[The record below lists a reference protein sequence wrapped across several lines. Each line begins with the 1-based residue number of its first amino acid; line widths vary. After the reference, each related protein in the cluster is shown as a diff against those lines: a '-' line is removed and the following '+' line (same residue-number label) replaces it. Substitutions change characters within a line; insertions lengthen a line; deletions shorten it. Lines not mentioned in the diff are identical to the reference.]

1 MTTQRSDITTKLTDM
16 PHQIA
21 TRAIGA
27 TVFVTSIRDPADGT
41 AKYSVTYQSRAVR
54 WLSERRFSDAA
65 QAEAAGRIL
74 SEFLGAS
81 FR

>member
-1 MTTQRSDITTKLTDM
+1 MTADM

-27 TVFVTSIRDPADGT
+27 TVFITSIRDPADGT
-41 AKYSVTYQSRAVR
+41 AKYAVTYKSGVVR
-54 WLSERRFSDAA
+54 WLSERRFSDPA
-65 QAEAAGRIL
+65 QAEAAGRVL

-81 FR
+81 YR